1 MRYSLQTGQRPMLV
15 DESIYRS
22 RSILRV
28 MRQQI
33 VDDTLPKLSEPCQVG
48 GFRHFTVYINLKSE
62 GVCDYTIHIEPE
74 FLDPH
79 DSHWHTYKQGLF
91 AALFYEDT
99 DCVAEIHEVFSGA
112 CAGRDMRFKVTGVG
126 VDGTHY
132 FTISLSVEF
141 WN

>member
-1 MRYSLQTGQRPMLV
+1 MLY

-22 RSILRV
+22 SDILRV
-28 MRQQI
+28 MRQQVI
-33 VDDTLPKLSEPCQVG
+33 NDTIAKLSEPCQVG
-48 GFRHFTVYINLKSE
+48 GFRHFTVYINLKST
-62 GVCDYTIHIEPE
+62 GVSTHTIHIEPE

-91 AALFYEDT
+91 AALFYEDA
-99 DCVAEIHEVFSGA
+99 DCVAEIHEVFDGH
-112 CAGRDMRFKVTGVG
+112 CAGRDMRFKVTGVD
-126 VDGTHY
+126 VSDANY

>member
-1 MRYSLQTGQRPMLV
+1 MRYSLQSGQRPMLV

-22 RSILRV
+22 RNILRV
-28 MRQQI
+28 LPEQI
-33 VDDTLPKLSEPCQVG
+33 IADTIAKHSETCQVG
-48 GFRHFTVYINLKSE
+48 GFRHFTVYINLKSTGE
-62 GVCDYTIHIEPE
+62 GADTIHIEPQ

-99 DCVAEIHEVFSGA
+99 DCVAEIHEVFNGD
-112 CAGRDMRFKVTGVG
+112 CAGRDMRFKVTGVA
-126 VDGTHY
+126 VSSVLY